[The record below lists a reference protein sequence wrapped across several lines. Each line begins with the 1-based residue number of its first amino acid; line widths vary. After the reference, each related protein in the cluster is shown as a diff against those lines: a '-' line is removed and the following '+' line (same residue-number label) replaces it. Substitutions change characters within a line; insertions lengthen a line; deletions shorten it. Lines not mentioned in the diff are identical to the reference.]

1 MSATDPTAT
10 DVSGATAP
18 SDVLAASARAE
29 PERAIATSIAKRAL
43 IAAPIW
49 LIAAGII
56 WGVGGALSAAY
67 GVGLVVA
74 NIFAAAAIIT
84 VAARISPAALM
95 AATLGG
101 FVVRLVALLGAVY
114 AVSWS
119 SLFEPWPLGLSV
131 GIGHLGLLAV
141 ECRYLSLAL
150 AAQPQ
155 RNSRQIGSQ
164 APAQENM

>member
-1 MSATDPTAT
+1 MSDDLLDT
-10 DVSGATAP
+10 GN
-18 SDVLAASARAE
+18 RAE

-43 IAAPIW
+43 VAAPVW
-49 LIAAGII
+49 LFVAGLI

-67 GVGLVVA
+67 GVVLVVA
-74 NIFAAAAIIT
+74 NIFAAAGIIT

-101 FVVRLVALLGAVY
+101 FVVRLVALLAAVY

-131 GIGHLGLLAV
+131 GVGHLGLLAV

-150 AAQPQ
+150 ARPTTSPNP
-155 RNSRQIGSQ
+155 R
-164 APAQENM
+164 